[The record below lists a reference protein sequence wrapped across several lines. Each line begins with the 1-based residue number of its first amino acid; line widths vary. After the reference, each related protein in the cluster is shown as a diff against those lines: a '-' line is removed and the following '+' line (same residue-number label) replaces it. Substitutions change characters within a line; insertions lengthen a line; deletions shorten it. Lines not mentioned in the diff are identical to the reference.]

1 MINNE
6 AEYETLVVGLDLA
19 RAAGARNIVV
29 YYDSQ
34 VVTNQVNGN
43 YECKSERMKK
53 YLQEVKDR
61 ISGFQVKFVQIP
73 REENECANHLV
84 KATLAEF
91 MLVPDQVLSDQ
102 VLSFVQT
109 SSLIDE
115 VTSVQEIGTQNNWTT
130 PLVSYLRDSMLLEGK
145 DATRKLKV

>member
-6 AEYETLVVGLDLA
+6 AEYEALVAGLDLT

-29 YYDSQ
+29 CCDSQ

-53 YLQEVKDR
+53 YIQEVKDR
-61 ISGFQVKFVQIP
+61 ISGLQVKFIQIS

-84 KATLAEF
+84 KAALAEF
-91 MLVPDQVLSDQ
+91 MLIPD
-102 VLSFVQT
+102 
-109 SSLIDE
+109 
-115 VTSVQEIGTQNNWTT
+115 
-130 PLVSYLRDSMLLEGK
+130 
-145 DATRKLKV
+145 